1 MTEKISLRD
10 RKKART
16 KLNLLQAGL
25 NLIGEGTFR
34 NVFVEDICQQ
44 AEVSKVTFF
53 KFFPQKED
61 MLIYFMSVWQA
72 ECYVELEETPKRGW
86 AAVRHIFA
94 KVADQAKSQPGIM
107 LSLIS
112 FLSEQKMHP
121 WIPVLSDSELQLLFP
136 NREDFSAI
144 AASTLDTLFRR
155 CVKEAREDGELSE
168 RLTEEEAVALLFT
181 TFYGSYLSAHLCQSS
196 EYMAFYDMHLK
207 PLMR

>member
-1 MTEKISLRD
+1 MNENISLRD

-25 NLIGEGTFR
+25 ALIGEGTFR
-34 NVFVEDICQQ
+34 SVVVEDICRQV
-44 AEVSKVTFF
+44 EVSKVTFF

-86 AAVRHIFA
+86 AAVRHIFS
-94 KVADQAKSQPGIM
+94 KVADQANSQPGIM

-112 FLSEQKMHP
+112 FLAEQKMHP
-121 WIPVLSDSELQLLFP
+121 WIPVLSDAELQLLFP
-136 NREDFSAI
+136 NRKDYSAI
-144 AASTLDTLFRR
+144 ASSTLGALFRR
-155 CVKEAREDGELSE
+155 CVKEAKEDGELTE
-168 RLTEEEAVALLFT
+168 RLTEEEAVAVLFT
-181 TFYGSYLSAHLCQSS
+181 TFYGSYLSAHLFQSS
-196 EYMAFYDMHLK
+196 AYMAFYDMHVK